1 MKIQGVVQET
11 NWKCQTESDLNL
23 RPDNIALDSLVL
35 HVNVTPRNDK
45 QVTAE
50 DSIPNQKF
58 KIVSFTSE
66 GSRSK
71 KSNANS
77 GRSVNQIPH

>member
-23 RPDNIALDSLVL
+23 RPDNIALDSLVQ
-35 HVNVTPRNDK
+35 HVNATPRNDK
-45 QVTAE
+45 QATAE
-50 DSIPNQKF
+50 DSIPNQK
-58 KIVSFTSE
+58 VSFTSE
-66 GSRSK
+66 GSEGSRPK